1 MAHPNVQQ
9 LLAAIWYEGLPGF
22 RRKQGTQQLM
32 DVIKLGCSFPIYS
45 LKYILA
51 PDSDGAKFMRKPFV
65 KFITHSCS
73 YMFFL
78 SMLRV
83 VDTISVFLSLS
94 YIYYFP
100 FPVLLGA
107 ASLRVV
113 QITFELLAFPWML
126 TMLDD
131 WRKHERGSLPGPI
144 ELAIIMYIAALIFE
158 ELKTLYSDGLFEYI
172 MDLWNI
178 VDYISNMFYVTWIL
192 CRATAWVIVHV
203 SEQL

>member
-1 MAHPNVQQ
+1 M
-9 LLAAIWYEGLPGF
+9 
-22 RRKQGTQQLM
+22 
-32 DVIKLGCSFPIYS
+32 
-45 LKYILA
+45 
-51 PDSDGAKFMRKPFV
+51 
-65 KFITHSCS
+65 
-73 YMFFL
+73 
-78 SMLRV
+78 
-83 VDTISVFLSLS
+83 
-94 YIYYFP
+94 
-100 FPVLLGA
+100 LLGA

-203 SEQL
+203 SKQL

>member
-1 MAHPNVQQ
+1 MSPTS
-9 LLAAIWYEGLPGF
+9 Y
-22 RRKQGTQQLM
+22 
-32 DVIKLGCSFPIYS
+32 SIYFNPKTFS
-45 LKYILA
+45 
-51 PDSDGAKFMRKPFV
+51 
-65 KFITHSCS
+65 
-73 YMFFL
+73 
-78 SMLRV
+78 
-83 VDTISVFLSLS
+83 
-94 YIYYFP
+94 
-100 FPVLLGA
+100 VLLGA

-144 ELAIIMYIAALIFE
+144 ELAIIMYIMALIFE

-203 SEQL
+203 S

>member
-1 MAHPNVQQ
+1 M
-9 LLAAIWYEGLPGF
+9 E
-22 RRKQGTQQLM
+22 
-32 DVIKLGCSFPIYS
+32 VIKLGCSFPIYS

-51 PDSDGAKFMRKPFV
+51 PDSEGAKFMRKPFV

-78 SMLRV
+78 SESWIYQWLIRFPKHF
-83 VDTISVFLSLS
+83 SSL
-94 YIYYFP
+94 
-100 FPVLLGA
+100 VLLGA

-126 TMLDD
+126 TMLED

-144 ELAIIMYIAALIFE
+144 ELAIIMYIAALILE
-158 ELKTLYSDGLFEYI
+158 ELKSLYSDGLFEYI

-192 CRATAWVIVHV
+192 CRATAWIIVHV
-203 SEQL
+203 S